1 MHLEAGPGAPPTGR
15 FRTHVG
21 DQRPLSLFTPHVEA
35 RAEGRVRV
43 WSWVF
48 SSPLK
53 SASEAQDEH
62 SAPGAVVLTMGG
74 NY

>member
-1 MHLEAGPGAPPTGR
+1 MCAPYWTVPNPRGR
-15 FRTHVG
+15 PKATV
-21 DQRPLSLFTPHVEA
+21 SSTPHVEA

-48 SSPLK
+48 SFPLK

>member
-1 MHLEAGPGAPPTGR
+1 M
-15 FRTHVG
+15 
-21 DQRPLSLFTPHVEA
+21 RPLLDGSEPMWETKGLCLFFTPHVEA